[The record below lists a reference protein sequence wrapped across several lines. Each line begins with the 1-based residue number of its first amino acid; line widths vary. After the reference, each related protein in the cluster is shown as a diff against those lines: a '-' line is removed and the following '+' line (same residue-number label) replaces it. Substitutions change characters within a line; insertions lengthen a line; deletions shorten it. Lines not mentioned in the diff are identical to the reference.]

1 MELPQGP
8 LPARL
13 EEIIDA
19 FAWAEGQEK
28 LQLLLDFSNRLPDL
42 PAWLVGH
49 REAMEPV
56 PECMTPVFLFVEE
69 KEGRLWLH
77 IDVPRESPT
86 VRGFAAVLQEG
97 LSGSTAADILA
108 VPEDAYE
115 AMGLVEVISA
125 QRMSGLYAMVA
136 HVRRLARVHA

>member
-1 MELPQGP
+1 MELPTGP

-56 PECMTPVFLFVEE
+56 PECMTPVFLYAEE
-69 KEGRLWLH
+69 KEGVLWLH

-86 VRGFAAVLQEG
+86 VRGFAAVLQAG
-97 LSGSTAADILA
+97 LSGNSPADILA
-108 VPEDAYE
+108 VPQDFYE

-125 QRMSGLYAMVA
+125 QRMNGLQAMLA
-136 HVRRLARVHA
+136 HVRRLARQHA